1 MFQLKTRVSIVD
13 SFTRFASEYALN
25 DNDVIITQ
33 SFIYEQYIKNLNLSS
48 HFIMQDEY
56 GSGEPTDEM
65 MNAILKVINKLSFN
79 RIIAV
84 GGGTVIDISK
94 IFVLN
99 DVHDVTDV
107 FERRIPIQ
115 RKKTLVIVPTTCG
128 TGSEVTNISIAE
140 IKSKQTKMGLSD
152 DVLYAD
158 DAVLIPELLQGLP
171 LNFYL
176 FSAIDAL
183 IHAAESFVSPRADRY
198 SRIFSKEAIVIIM
211 EVFRKMYLY
220 GPECRL
226 ERLEDILVAAN
237 YAGIAFGNAGVGAV
251 HAMSYPFSAAFHVP
265 HGEANYQ
272 FFTEVFRFYDMKNP
286 HGVIKELKD
295 IFSDCLMLRKPER
308 IIVFNMLE
316 NVVNDL
322 IPKNKLRHYGMK
334 ESDIDL
340 FTENVVQTQQ
350 RLLNNNYVA
359 MTKEDIRN
367 IYFKLY

>member
-13 SFTRFASEYALN
+13 SFAKFAEDYALCA
-25 DNDVIITQ
+25 NDVIITQ
-33 SFIYEQYIKNLNLSS
+33 SFIYEQSIKNLNLSS

-65 MNAILKVINKLSFN
+65 MNAILKDINKLSFD

-94 IFVLN
+94 ILVL
-99 DVHDVTDV
+99 DKIHDVTDA
-107 FERRIPIQ
+107 FERRVPIQ
-115 RKKTLVIVPTTCG
+115 RKKSLIIVPTTCG

-140 IKSKQTKMGLSD
+140 IKSKHTKMGLSD
-152 DVLYAD
+152 DALYAD
-158 DAVLIPELLQGLP
+158 DAILIPELLRGLP
-171 LNFYL
+171 VNFYL

-183 IHAAESFVSPRADRY
+183 IHAAESFLSPKADRY
-198 SRIFSKEAIVIIM
+198 SRIFSKEAIAIIM
-211 EVFRKMYLY
+211 EVFKKMYIY

-251 HAMSYPFSAAFHVP
+251 HALSYPFSATYHVA

-272 FFTEVFRFYDMKNP
+272 FFTEVFRFYDRKNP
-286 HGVIKELKD
+286 SGAIKELKD
-295 IFSDCLMLRKPER
+295 ILADSLMLRKPER

-316 NVVNDL
+316 EVVNDL
-322 IPKNKLRHYGMK
+322 IPKNKLRYYGMK
-334 ESDIDL
+334 ESDIDS
-340 FTENVVQTQQ
+340 FTDNVMLTQQ

-367 IYFKLY
+367 IYLKLY